1 MEASVRTVTRL
12 IAVLAMFAA
21 TPAFSQAACPLPY
34 AAFEAAVPHVDLE
47 RCPAS
52 VPQHNALCRVV
63 INQGQLHLFV
73 FAEDGDQCLIS
84 VRTLTQDDYRL
95 SVR

>member
-1 MEASVRTVTRL
+1 MRIINRL
-12 IAVLAMFAA
+12 IVVLAMFAA
-21 TPAFSQAACPLPY
+21 TPAFAQAACPLPY
-34 AAFEAAVPHVDLE
+34 AAFEAAVPHTDLE

-52 VPQHNALCRVV
+52 VQQHNGLCRVV

-73 FAEDGDQCLIS
+73 FAEDGDQCLMS
-84 VRTLTQDDYRL
+84 VRTLTQEDYRL